1 MSRLAAF
8 AAPLALAALLGLGGC
23 SDKPAGNGADA
34 GQPMTGT
41 DGRPVG
47 AANQPAPAAAPAGPA
62 AAPAT
67 TGTPQ
72 TTAAQNAAAEDRGQK
87 LTGVVSDLSGAA
99 SDLGA
104 QMTDMGLV
112 INFNADVLFDFDKAD
127 IKPEAAPT
135 LQKLAE
141 VVKQYTKSRVVING
155 YTDAKGNDAYNLN
168 LSQRR
173 AQAIADWL
181 QQHGANAGGQFQTK
195 GYGEANP
202 VAPNTKPDGSDN
214 PEGRQQNRRVEVI
227 IS

>member
-1 MSRLAAF
+1 MSRLTLL
-8 AAPLALAALLGLGGC
+8 AAPLAFAAWLGLGSC
-23 SDKPAGNGADA
+23 SDKSADHTTDA
-34 GQPMTGT
+34 GQSMTGT

-62 AAPAT
+62 AAPAETPAAT
-67 TGTPQ
+67 T
-72 TTAAQNAAAEDRGQK
+72 AQNAPAVDRGQK

-104 QMTDMGLV
+104 TMTDMGLV

-127 IKPEAAPT
+127 IKPEAGPT

-155 YTDAKGNDAYNLN
+155 YTDAKGNDAYNLT

-181 QQHGANAGGQFQTK
+181 QQHGANAGGQIQVK

-202 VAPNTKPDGSDN
+202 VAPNARPDGSDN
-214 PEGRQQNRRVEVI
+214 PAGRQQNRRVEVI

>member
-1 MSRLAAF
+1 MSRLAPF
-8 AAPLALAALLGLGGC
+8 AAPLLLAALLGLGSC
-23 SDKPAGNGADA
+23 ADKSADHAADA

-47 AANQPAPAAAPAGPA
+47 AANQPAPAASAGPA
-62 AAPAT
+62 TAAPAE
-67 TGTPQ
+67 TPEA
-72 TTAAQNAAAEDRGQK
+72 TAARNAAAVDRGQK
-87 LTGVVSDLSGAA
+87 LSGMVSDLSAAA

-127 IKPEAAPT
+127 IKPEADPT

-155 YTDAKGNDAYNLN
+155 YTDAKGNDAYNLT

-181 QQHGANAGGQFQTK
+181 QQHGANAGGQLQTK

-214 PEGRQQNRRVEVI
+214 PDGRQQNRRVEVI